1 MAVHIGQEIWKAMK
15 RAEMTREHFAKA
27 LQVSKTKVNNIFGNS
42 SIDTNLLVNI
52 GTILDQNFFSLYLA
66 DLAYIPA
73 EAAGNPEGQT
83 DIEKLKMLIQEK
95 NKLLKLQ
102 SKTIKSQED
111 IIVSLEKNS
120 GL

>member
-27 LQVSKTKVNNIFGNS
+27 LQVSKTKVNNIFGNA

-52 GTILDQNFFSLYLA
+52 GQILDQNFFSLYLA
-66 DLAYIPA
+66 DSTYTPA
-73 EAAGNPEGQT
+73 ENTRNLEIQT
-83 DIEKLKMLIQEK
+83 DIEKLKVLVQEK

-102 SKTIKSQED
+102 SKTIKSLED
-111 IIVSLEKNS
+111 IILSLEKNS